1 MLILYSFVQNTDEIE
16 IEIDALPPAVLRALW
31 DAVMKPKQ
39 TAAAPPSPAKP
50 FKSGRNQ
57 AGTGGLK
64 RKSMDEAA
72 EAEKM
77 RLLEQRISM
86 FDQATS
92 PTAAGAGGAGGVKN
106 GSVSTAMNGHGNDVD
121 STHSSDSESDS
132 GTSSDSD

>member
-1 MLILYSFVQNTDEIE
+1 VAST
-16 IEIDALPPAVLRALW
+16 
-31 DAVMKPKQ
+31 
-39 TAAAPPSPAKP
+39 SAKP
-50 FKSGRNQ
+50 FKTGRNQ

-86 FDQATS
+86 FNAATS
-92 PTAAGAGGAGGVKN
+92 PGAGGNANGGAPSVGTVQNGAGAGAGD
-106 GSVSTAMNGHGNDVD
+106 AD

-132 GTSSDSD
+132 GSSSDSD

>member
-1 MLILYSFVQNTDEIE
+1 MTFQNADEIE

-31 DAVMKPKQ
+31 NAVIKPKQ
-39 TAAAPPSPAKP
+39 PVAPTASTSAKP

-72 EAEKM
+72 ESEKM

-86 FDQATS
+86 FDAVTS
-92 PTAAGAGGAGGVKN
+92 PSGAGAGAASGPNGRQESVATVQNPTGAGD
-106 GSVSTAMNGHGNDVD
+106 AD

-132 GTSSDSD
+132 GSSSDSD

>member
-1 MLILYSFVQNTDEIE
+1 MIKPKQPPP
-16 IEIDALPPAVLRALW
+16 PPAVAS
-31 DAVMKPKQ
+31 
-39 TAAAPPSPAKP
+39 TSAKP
-50 FKSGRNQ
+50 FKTGRNQ

-86 FDQATS
+86 FDVATS
-92 PTAAGAGGAGGVKN
+92 PAAGAAPANGRAPSVATVQNGAVAGD
-106 GSVSTAMNGHGNDVD
+106 AD

-132 GTSSDSD
+132 GSSSDSD